1 MANLKGLTLKKNDV
15 SQVINLE
22 EIFGVSFAGQKA
34 LRQAIA
40 QKVIDHIV
48 ERTQSGVPVT
58 GDGFKP
64 YSKEYKESAEFK
76 LLKDGSTVDMTLTG
90 AMLND
95 IDLLSDS
102 SNTIRVG
109 FQDTTE
115 KLKAFAHN
123 TGYEGHPTI
132 KNGPK
137 RRFFGV
143 TQEEVRKVV
152 GEEFKD
158 EIRKLRGE
166 DPSRQTA
173 QEIMDRGVLQTALEI
188 LNDPDFSF
196 ATIEDL

>member
-1 MANLKGLTLKKNDV
+1 MSKLKGLTLKKNDV
-15 SQVINLE
+15 SQIINLE
-22 EIFGVSFAGQKA
+22 EIFGVSFAGNKA

-48 ERTQSGVPVT
+48 ERTQSGIPVT
-58 GDGFKP
+58 GGGFKP

-95 IDLLSDS
+95 IDVLSDS
-102 SNTIRVG
+102 ANTIRIG

-115 KLKAFAHN
+115 KLKAFNHN
-123 TGYEGHPTI
+123 TGDTL
-132 KNGPK
+132 PK
-137 RRFFGV
+137 RPFFGV

-158 EIRKLRGE
+158 EIKRLRGE
-166 DPSRQTA
+166 DPARLTA
-173 QEIMDRGVLQTALEI
+173 QEIMDRGVLRTALEI
-188 LNDPDFSF
+188 LNDEDFSF